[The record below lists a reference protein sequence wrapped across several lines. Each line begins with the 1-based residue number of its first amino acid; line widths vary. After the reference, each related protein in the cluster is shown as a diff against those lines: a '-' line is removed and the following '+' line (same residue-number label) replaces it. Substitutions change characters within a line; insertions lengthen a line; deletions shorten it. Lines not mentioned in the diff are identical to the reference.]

1 MSRTGPKRRG
11 LLETTAD
18 ETPPLPFSSFP
29 QSGWHRRDISLTI
42 RPNRY
47 SRCVPT
53 HGASTLADFTG
64 SSDPRVVYARE
75 IATDV
80 VVHMPDGAAEQ
91 FRDRA
96 RTGELVCVVPG
107 CSSPRLKAMNRG
119 ARRDGF
125 AHHHAVDKHAPMGV
139 HHLQAQLMLARWLRA
154 NYPDAEVDL
163 EVTTEDGRRR
173 ADVML
178 ISPSGRRA
186 AFEVQYAA
194 LTPRQWQA
202 RHDDYVR
209 DGILDIWLW
218 GHVPPHLR
226 RVRGADEIVAPTP
239 VMQTLAELGHPVLW
253 INPDAEQLGVAL
265 RQVWSSEAGHYLS
278 LQVADRA
285 ELRVLPLDEFR
296 LDGALGFTGRF
307 VDQVRRAEQI
317 AHTLEAAAAAREQ
330 KRILDEAEGASNVIG
345 FLKRIA
351 AKAAARLE
359 PWREQPERAAV
370 LAAYG
375 GTWPAFLDVQVDAYS
390 ERAGGRIQIQMPWE
404 PEHWEGLLYTRFIHG
419 KPTGTRVTLK
429 AMAQTLEAADSDVRY
444 AREAVQS
451 WSREL
456 VAHRVLRRETYERA
470 GGEQGIRYVV
480 GDLEQVAKNPRYR
493 RGLSDPFGTR

>member
-1 MSRTGPKRRG
+1 
-11 LLETTAD
+11 
-18 ETPPLPFSSFP
+18 
-29 QSGWHRRDISLTI
+29 
-42 RPNRY
+42 
-47 SRCVPT
+47 
-53 HGASTLADFTG
+53 
-64 SSDPRVVYARE
+64 
-75 IATDV
+75 
-80 VVHMPDGAAEQ
+80 
-91 FRDRA
+91 
-96 RTGELVCVVPG
+96 
-107 CSSPRLKAMNRG
+107 MNRG

-139 HHLQAQLMLARWLRA
+139 HHLQAQLMLARWLREK
-154 NYPDAEVDL
+154 YPDAEVEL
-163 EVTTEDGRRR
+163 EATTEDGRRR

-178 ISPSGRRA
+178 ISPTGRRA

-226 RVRGADEIVAPTP
+226 RVRGADETVAPTP
-239 VMQTLAELGHPVLW
+239 VMQTLAEQGHPLLW
-253 INPDAEQLGVAL
+253 INPDAEQLGVAV
-265 RQVWSSEAGHYLS
+265 RQAWSPDAEHYLS
-278 LQVADRA
+278 LRVREQANLV
-285 ELRVLPLDEFR
+285 VLPLDVCR
-296 LDGALGFTGRF
+296 LDGALGFTCRF
-307 VDQVRRAEQI
+307 IDQVRRAEQL
-317 AHTLEAAAAAREQ
+317 AHALEAAAAAREQ
-330 KRILDEAEGASNVIG
+330 KRIFDEAESARNVIG
-345 FLKRIA
+345 FLKRVA

-359 PWREQPERAAV
+359 PWRAQPERAAV

-375 GTWPAFLDVQVDAYS
+375 GDWPTFLNVQVDGYS

-404 PEHWEGLLYTRFIHG
+404 PEHWEGLLYARFIHE
-419 KPTGTRVTLK
+419 KPSGTRVTLK

-444 AREAVQS
+444 AYEAVQS

-456 VAHRVLRRETYERA
+456 VAHRVLRREAFERA

-493 RGLSDPFGTR
+493 RGLSDSFGRHRRESSSALSMPDDL